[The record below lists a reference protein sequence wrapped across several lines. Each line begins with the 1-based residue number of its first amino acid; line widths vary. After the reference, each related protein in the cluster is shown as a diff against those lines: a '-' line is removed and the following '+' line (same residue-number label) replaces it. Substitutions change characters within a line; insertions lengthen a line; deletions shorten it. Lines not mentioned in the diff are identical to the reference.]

1 MFPDNVGMSYRVFF
15 LFLLFRKFVCVPLSQ
30 NSESSAKKL
39 NKTPVKQNGPAGK
52 PSGSAIKPQIKVG
65 NAL

>member
-1 MFPDNVGMSYRVFF
+1 MFPDNVGMSYRFSCYLSNLFVF
-15 LFLLFRKFVCVPLSQ
+15 LSQ

-52 PSGSAIKPQIKVG
+52 ASGSAIKPQIKVG